1 MYDYFY
7 VSSGDSR
14 RLGPLQLLSTHVN
27 NLSGIARG
35 WREEVGIVQTWWR
48 HDVETLVALLALC
61 EGNPSA
67 TGGFPSQSGQQCAI
81 EEAIEL
87 PV

>member
-14 RLGPLQLLSTHVN
+14 RLGPLQLLSTRVN

-35 WREEVGIVQTWWR
+35 WREEMGIVQTWCR
-48 HDVETLVALLALC
+48 HDLETLVALLALC
-61 EGNPSA
+61 EGNPPV
-67 TGGFPSQSGQQCAI
+67 TGGFPSQSGQQCAYI
-81 EEAIEL
+81 EE
-87 PV
+87 VSK